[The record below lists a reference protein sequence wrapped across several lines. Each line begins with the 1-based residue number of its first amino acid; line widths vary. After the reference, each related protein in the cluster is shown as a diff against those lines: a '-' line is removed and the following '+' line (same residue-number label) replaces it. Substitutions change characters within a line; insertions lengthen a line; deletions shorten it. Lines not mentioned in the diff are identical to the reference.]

1 MQIDFSFI
9 AKNKVTLPTQI
20 SDFRSAIKVVRKKA
34 TKTHKR
40 TSAIRI
46 SCENPELTKCS
57 REYHRQS
64 EAVSA
69 YLVGLVYRF
78 LMALD
83 GVHPTNFSECCYFA
97 DYSAYGS
104 IFLFT
109 DPVPDLSWR
118 SVWSSVLLPSLL
130 VDQFPYNLNLLP
142 IKLRWEL
149 EQNLSRWG
157 KIED

>member
-20 SDFRSAIKVVRKKA
+20 SDFRSAIKVVRKKRQ
-34 TKTHKR
+34 KHNKR

-78 LMALD
+78 LMAQD

-104 IFLFT
+104 IFFYSLILCLIYHGDQCDRVFYFIHYLFT
-109 DPVPDLSWR
+109 
-118 SVWSSVLLPSLL
+118 SSRT
-130 VDQFPYNLNLLP
+130 
-142 IKLRWEL
+142 I
-149 EQNLSRWG
+149 
-157 KIED
+157 

>member
-9 AKNKVTLPTQI
+9 AKNKVTLSTQI

-109 DPVPDLSWR
+109 DPVPDLSWDQCDR
-118 SVWSSVLLPSLL
+118 VFYFLHYLLTSSRTIWIYCRLNF
-130 VDQFPYNLNLLP
+130 DGNLDKTCP
-142 IKLRWEL
+142 VEER
-149 EQNLSRWG
+149 
-157 KIED
+157 